1 MGHTLALIPSSHLC
15 CLSFRRGPDGN
26 VVFCVEVECPFHLYP
41 CLEADIKGEVYP
53 ALAYGSAYLYM
64 QSGPEEQMRVVIF
77 DVCTLAGSDII
88 GAEQHNSLIGALL
101 RLAKLLNSHI
111 SASYS

>member
-1 MGHTLALIPSSHLC
+1 
-15 CLSFRRGPDGN
+15 
-26 VVFCVEVECPFHLYP
+26 
-41 CLEADIKGEVYP
+41 
-53 ALAYGSAYLYM
+53 M